1 MSMISRFTAALSFW
15 MDIVAEALSAPF
27 ANLSSSKRRIT
38 VIEDVDGIFT
48 MRVASTSRDGEGA
61 LAARLV
67 AFVDGALEGTL
78 TPDWAAAVRGSSV
91 ELELQP
97 DRFVFRPLELPGK
110 AAEFLDGIIRSQID
124 RLTPWNATDALFH
137 WTEPKNV
144 DGERIGTTVVATG
157 RAATASFV
165 RAFSELGAAAVN
177 VSTMTPEQGRAT
189 VFRYRSRERTTSSRL
204 RPALAGGLIATAFLA
219 MLSIGVG
226 GYVAEHY
233 ETMQQQIQRRIGER
247 RAILRGSQAGLGSS
261 PLDLLIRRKQ
271 TTPSSVM
278 VIEALSATL
287 PQHTYATEIR
297 IEGDK
302 LQIVGLTRDAPSLI
316 QILEQSPY
324 FSGAGFFAPT
334 THAASETGERFH
346 IEVKLKPYF
355 GLGT

>member
-1 MSMISRFTAALSFW
+1 MSLISRFTAVLSLW
-15 MDIVAEALSAPF
+15 IDLVADVLSAPF
-27 ANLSSSKRRIT
+27 ANLGANKRRIE
-38 VIEDVDGIFT
+38 VIEDDGGLFT
-48 MRVASTSRDGEGA
+48 MRIASTIRDGGSA
-61 LAARLV
+61 LAARPV
-67 AFVDGALEGTL
+67 AFADGGLDGTL
-78 TPDWAAAVRGSSV
+78 PPDWAGAVQNSSV
-91 ELELQP
+91 ELQLQP
-97 DRFVFRPLELPGK
+97 ARFVFRPLELPSK

-124 RLTPWNATDALFH
+124 RLTPWNAADALFQ
-137 WTEPKNV
+137 WTEPKSL
-144 DGERIGTTVVATG
+144 DGERIATTVVATG
-157 RAATASFV
+157 RAATASFA
-165 RAFSELGAAAVN
+165 RTFSELGAAAVN
-177 VSTMTPEQGRAT
+177 ISTMTPELDRIT
-189 VFRYRSRERTTSSRL
+189 VFRYRSGERTKSGRL
-204 RPALAGGLIATAFLA
+204 RPALVGGLLATAFLA

-226 GYVAEHY
+226 GYVVDHY
-233 ETMQQQIQRRIGER
+233 ETQNQQIQRRITER

-261 PLDLLIRRKQ
+261 PLELLIRRKQ

-297 IEGDK
+297 IEGEK

-334 THAASETGERFH
+334 THSANETGERFH